1 MTCLAGSMS
10 RNEAILLVI
19 LAVDLRVP
27 AVLGD
32 DQIKPVLQNFFRRE
46 REVELDGKRKDVS
59 LHSLEPR
66 SQPKQVPTATEKP
79 TKIYLCA
86 EVRAV
91 HVIPLSVRPVVQ
103 DTAGALFAGLLD
115 RVFGDVPV
123 VAEEVER
130 VHLVVDLVGAGRRGL
145 LDLGGGLVNRLF
157 DRGGFIEGGIGFG
170 SLVHLVRQTDNL
182 LPVGLGGDHGGRCE
196 GAGREEDK
204 QEGGDEEHCC
214 RVWLVR
220 MKWKMEGG
228 VDGRRKKERRGRDE
242 GAYILIAM
250 LMLKGLHHRNSG
262 GRAPRWYGQPIGSL

>member
-32 DQIKPVLQNFFRRE
+32 DQIKPVLQKFFRRE
-46 REVELDGKRKDVS
+46 REVELDGKRKS
-59 LHSLEPR
+59 SASTHWNRACSR
-66 SQPKQVPTATEKP
+66 SKNPQPQEKHK
-79 TKIYLCA
+79 TYLGA

-91 HVIPLSVRPVVQ
+91 HVIPLPVRPVVQ